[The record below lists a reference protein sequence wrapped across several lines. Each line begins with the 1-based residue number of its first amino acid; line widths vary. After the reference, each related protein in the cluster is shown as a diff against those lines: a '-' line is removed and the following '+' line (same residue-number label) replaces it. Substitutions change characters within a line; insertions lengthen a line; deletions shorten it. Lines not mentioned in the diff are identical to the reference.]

1 MSLFLRMTY
10 VDLTRR
16 RTFRVSYNHQFTEM
30 HAHAA
35 PLMEPKLNSSLSSA

>member
-16 RTFRVSYNHQFTEM
+16 RTFHVSYSHQFTEM
-30 HAHAA
+30 HAHATSIT
-35 PLMEPKLNSSLSSA
+35 EPKWKSCLSSA